1 MKSMPCLFNVK
12 TNRLWWHAGAGIDEE
27 KEDTL
32 KNITKELGLEEL
44 EEIAET
50 KNEVLWKKFL

>member
-1 MKSMPCLFNVK
+1 MPCLFNVK

-50 KNEVLWKKFL
+50 NNEVLWKKFL